1 MCWTALSSPL
11 PLTLTTLSV
20 VCGSRSASPASPQPP
35 PRASPPCLSLPWPP
49 RRLDSGRGAACP
61 SPVWG
66 GNQLV
71 QSFNGIREAVQKSL
85 FLGKFSQVSEP
96 THPPQGFVRFG
107 KTKGD
112 LWVKKGDFRGDLC
125 VCFFEGFGPCLGIR
139 HPTHP
144 HLGILSKKTQCFLD
158 GFPNLWCRIWMR
170 SVSVVVNFCCCF
182 FFYCCWWNSTML
194 PLCGNAPG
202 TRWRSS
208 DCFECSPLF
217 HIALASAGS
226 SKTENEVATPL
237 RSACHG

>member
-85 FLGKFSQVSEP
+85 FLEVIFRVIFFRGLDLVWESDTPAPP
-96 THPPQGFVRFG
+96 THIWEYFP
-107 KTKGD
+107 
-112 LWVKKGDFRGDLC
+112 KKKL
-125 VCFFEGFGPCLGIR
+125 
-139 HPTHP
+139 
-144 HLGILSKKTQCFLD
+144 CFLD

-170 SVSVVVNFCCCF
+170 SVSVVVKFCCCF